1 MVEKVKGIVLRK
13 FDFNDNKDIVKI
25 YTETGT
31 NSYMC
36 YRKFKGSN
44 VAALQPMTLVNFCSE
59 KKHASDF
66 AFLKDVQYISSVSS
80 EGYELTKTAVAM
92 FINEVLYKLL
102 FNAGEDADLF
112 DFFYQTLHEFYSHS
126 FSPDFHLRFL
136 LHSAMRLGSMPMD
149 NYSQG
154 SVFNI
159 IDARF
164 EQQTANEMDKMT
176 AYYLHELLN
185 SPIFPTSQAD
195 IVPYSIRNSLLDTL
209 LKYYTVHI
217 IDLSALH
224 SLDVLRTVLH
234 E

>member
-1 MVEKVKGIVLRK
+1 MVEKVKRILLRK

-36 YRKFKGSN
+36 YRKSKGSN

-102 FNAGEDADLF
+102 FNAG
-112 DFFYQTLHEFYSHS
+112 
-126 FSPDFHLRFL
+126 
-136 LHSAMRLGSMPMD
+136 
-149 NYSQG
+149 
-154 SVFNI
+154 
-159 IDARF
+159 
-164 EQQTANEMDKMT
+164 
-176 AYYLHELLN
+176 
-185 SPIFPTSQAD
+185 
-195 IVPYSIRNSLLDTL
+195 
-209 LKYYTVHI
+209 
-217 IDLSALH
+217 
-224 SLDVLRTVLH
+224 
-234 E
+234 